1 VRAVSILCGIGVAAL
16 VVGGLTG
23 CGSGEAHAEGTLVQ
37 VKEKDFRILLSR
49 TSIPEGYVRFVVH
62 NAGPDDHELIMV
74 RAQQPT
80 LPLRDDGVTVSEEK
94 LQPRTV
100 TTLEPAG
107 PGAVRQIRVHLAR
120 GTYEVFCNMAGHY
133 MGGMH
138 AVFVVT

>member
-1 VRAVSILCGIGVAAL
+1 MLCGIALASLVA
-16 VVGGLTG
+16 GGLTA
-23 CGSGEAHAEGTLVQ
+23 CGSGEAAHADGTLVQ

-49 TSIPEGYVRFVVH
+49 KRIPAGDVRFLVH

-74 RAQQPT
+74 RAQQLS
-80 LPLRDDGVTVSEEK
+80 LPLRIDGVTVSERK
-94 LQPRTV
+94 LQPQTV

-107 PGAVRQIRVHLAR
+107 PRAVRQIRVHLAR

-138 AVFVVT
+138 AFFIVT